1 MNFLIRTRYGLC
13 NRISW
18 LCGHIYCLRRKYDN
32 PNIYILWEEDSEC
45 PGSYFDIFEKF
56 QKPKI
61 KWYDSRD
68 KIKNINF
75 EKIISGQHCIS
86 RVLNMYNFN
95 CDPILEAKI
104 IKNKL
109 IFKNEIINICNEF
122 IKNNFNNNT
131 IGLHIRR
138 TDHNVYKSKSKFH
151 SDDNTFF
158 NLMDNEISVAKNT
171 KFFLATDNSSTQK
184 FYQKKYGERIIIF
197 DKVIDSNNL
206 RNTSLFHSGIDL
218 YLLSKC
224 KKLEGSY
231 QSSYSRLAI
240 ILNAIDKNNINIIN
254 DIHKKNLFRKRS
266 NDLKYIHNFGNN

>member
-56 QKPKI
+56 YNPKV
-61 KWYDSRD
+61 KWYNSKD
-68 KIKNINF
+68 KIKNIKF
-75 EKIISGQHCIS
+75 EEIISGQHCIS
-86 RVLNMYNFN
+86 RVLKMYNFN
-95 CDPILEAKI
+95 CNPILEAKI

-109 IFKNEIINICNEF
+109 IFKKEIISICNNF

-158 NLMDNEISVAKNT
+158 NLMDNEINLNKNT
-171 KFFLATDNSSTQK
+171 NFFLATDNSSTQIL
-184 FYQKKYGERIIIF
+184 YKK
-197 DKVIDSNNL
+197 KVW
-206 RNTSLFHSGIDL
+206 
-218 YLLSKC
+218 
-224 KKLEGSY
+224 E
-231 QSSYSRLAI
+231 
-240 ILNAIDKNNINIIN
+240 KNNY
-254 DIHKKNLFRKRS
+254 F
-266 NDLKYIHNFGNN
+266 